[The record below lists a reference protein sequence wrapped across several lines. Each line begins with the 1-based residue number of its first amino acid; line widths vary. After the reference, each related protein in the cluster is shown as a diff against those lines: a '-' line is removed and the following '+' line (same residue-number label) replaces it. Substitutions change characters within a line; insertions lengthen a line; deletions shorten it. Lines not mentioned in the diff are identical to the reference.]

1 MNSCMKIIVLVD
13 FENSE
18 SRPNFGYHRGIKFQ
32 EIIRKMRRQRA
43 IGTYKI
49 SVEFWKSTSKAGI
62 DQLIGWFNI
71 IFRTTKNA
79 RGMDV
84 EYNVSGLQEYD

>member
-1 MNSCMKIIVLVD
+1 M
-13 FENSE
+13 
-18 SRPNFGYHRGIKFQ
+18 
-32 EIIRKMRRQRA
+32 
-43 IGTYKI
+43 
-49 SVEFWKSTSKAGI
+49 EFWKSASKAGI

>member
-1 MNSCMKIIVLVD
+1 M
-13 FENSE
+13 
-18 SRPNFGYHRGIKFQ
+18 
-32 EIIRKMRRQRA
+32 
-43 IGTYKI
+43 
-49 SVEFWKSTSKAGI
+49 EFWKSTSKAGI